1 MAATPCAEDAP
12 GQPSPAAQQIK
23 TPEQLNRQVFIS
35 YTSQDKEAQEFACSI
50 LAPALYSAG
59 MNVYG
64 DSESLEAGDR
74 WDEKLMDAAANS
86 RVVVAVISPTYLQRF
101 RCMLE
106 LDLALHARSG
116 CSQRPLVIPVFVDT
130 PGEGIDAAAVK
141 LFWQQAAQQ
150 QLLAEQAAQKQER
163 QQWQRLLSPIEK
175 QWIQPERWARNITVE
190 AEKKQNLHLQ
200 GYADFKDAKRQLACA
215 VVQRVVHM
223 MPVQAALPTALFGME
238 EQQDEL
244 QHKLQDRMGVW
255 LYGAGECS

>member
-1 MAATPCAEDAP
+1 M
-12 GQPSPAAQQIK
+12 
-23 TPEQLNRQVFIS
+23 
-35 YTSQDKEAQEFACSI
+35 
-50 LAPALYSAG
+50 
-59 MNVYG
+59 
-64 DSESLEAGDR
+64 
-74 WDEKLMDAAANS
+74 
-86 RVVVAVISPTYLQRF
+86 
-101 RCMLE
+101 
-106 LDLALHARSG
+106 
-116 CSQRPLVIPVFVDT
+116 IPVFVDT

-150 QLLAEQAAQKQER
+150 QLLAEQAAQKQEQ

-175 QWIQPERWARNITVE
+175 RWIQPERWARNITVE